1 MLQDNLII
9 DRNYHGSGFNGE
21 NNLIKEIIIYQCK
34 RKSSMKKKTC
44 DEASELGCTKIIFLW
59 KPGSNGEM
67 FEENSG
73 ILVENDKSFL
83 LEITYNSGTGWLL
96 DQSGL
101 DLFYSKSNLENEVR
115 YLKRNIADGNFF
127 R

>member
-1 MLQDNLII
+1 
-9 DRNYHGSGFNGE
+9 
-21 NNLIKEIIIYQCK
+21 
-34 RKSSMKKKTC
+34 MKKKTC